1 LGHVYNPLM
10 LKTRLTEKYGL
21 RYPIIGAPMANHSS
35 ASLAAAVT
43 KAGGLGSFGGISAN
57 GPDWV
62 REQIRAVRS
71 ETDGPF
77 SIGFITAFL
86 DGRFAANFEV
96 ALDERVPLII
106 LSFGDPRPYAA
117 KAKAAG
123 IPIAC
128 QVQTLEGARRALEAG
143 AEFIVAQGNEAG
155 GHGGYLNTLP
165 CVAMVLDIAGETPVV
180 AAGGIASGRTL
191 AAVLTAG
198 AEGAML
204 GTALLA
210 TPEATEEPDAF
221 KELIVE
227 SDGQDTVFTQVFDI
241 LGGAPWPAGIGERS
255 RRNRFSEEWTG
266 REQELRR
273 KRDEVREA
281 IAESQER
288 RDPDVTPV
296 LMGQSAGFINAIRP
310 AADVIASICDDTES
324 LLKRRTRDLGL

>member
-1 LGHVYNPLM
+1 M

-62 REQIRAVRS
+62 REQIRAIRDQ
-71 ETDGPF
+71 TDGPF
-77 SIGFITAFL
+77 SVGFITAFIE
-86 DGRFAANFEV
+86 GRFAPNFDV
-96 ALDERVPLII
+96 ALEERVPLVV
-106 LSFGDPRPYAA
+106 LSFGDPRPFAA
-117 KAKAAG
+117 KARAAG
-123 IPIAC
+123 VPIAC
-128 QVQTLEGARRALEAG
+128 QVQTLEGARWALEAG

-165 CVAMVLDIAGETPVV
+165 CVSMVLDIADETPVV
-180 AAGGIASGRTL
+180 AAGGIASGRSL
-191 AAVLTAG
+191 AAVLAAG

-210 TPEATEEPDAF
+210 TPEATEEPDTF
-221 KELIVE
+221 KQLILA
-227 SDGQDTVFTQVFDI
+227 SDGEDTVFTEIFDI

-255 RRNRFSEEWTG
+255 RRGRLSDEWTG
-266 REQELRR
+266 REQELRQ
-273 KRDEVREA
+273 KRDEVRDA
-281 IAESQER
+281 IAEGQKR

-296 LMGQSAGFINAIRP
+296 LMGQSAGFIDAIRP
-310 AADVIASICDDTES
+310 AADVIASICADAEGI
-324 LLKRRTRDLGL
+324 LKRRARDLGL

>member
-1 LGHVYNPLM
+1 M

-21 RYPIIGAPMANHSS
+21 KYPIVGAPMANHSS

-62 REQIRAVRS
+62 REQIRAVRA
-71 ETDGPF
+71 ETDGLF
-77 SIGFITAFL
+77 SVGYITAFL
-86 DGRFAANFEV
+86 EGRFAPNFEV
-96 ALDERVPLII
+96 ALEERVPLII

-117 KAKAAG
+117 KARAAG

-128 QVQTLEGARRALEAG
+128 QVQTLEGARWALEAG

-165 CVAMVLDIAGETPVV
+165 CAAMVLDIAGETPVV

-191 AAVLTAG
+191 AAVLAAG

-210 TPEATEEPDAF
+210 TPEATEEPEAF
-221 KELIVE
+221 KQLIVE
-227 SDGQDTVFTQVFDI
+227 SDGQDTVHTQVFDI
-241 LGGAPWPAGIGERS
+241 LGGAPWPEGIGERS
-255 RRNRFSEEWTG
+255 RRSRFSEEWTG
-266 REQELRR
+266 REQELRG
-273 KRDEVREA
+273 KRNEIREA
-281 IAESQER
+281 IAEGQKQ

-296 LMGQSAGFINAIRP
+296 LMGQSAGFISAVRP
-310 AADVIASICDDTES
+310 TADVIASICDDAENV
-324 LLKRRTRDLGL
+324 LKQRAKDLGL